1 LQLSSTTIHQHRLS
15 VTKPEA
21 TQFLHF
27 SWPRYWFSL
36 PTTLSTPLGSERVLN
51 ADMGP
56 QQLPRTQRR
65 ADRVSSTGP
74 PRLPSRRSRCARTP
88 SLYSRV
94 MAATSHPPAESHAG
108 ARNEVCSRFPTR
120 KSTRIRPWATTAQ
133 GLEPAWINRDST
145 HPPPSSLLNPRQKQV
160 PRTLTMREQGL
171 AQAGNLNLP
180 PSQTGN
186 PLHTP
191 HACAL
196 PARSGRADARV

>member
-1 LQLSSTTIHQHRLS
+1 MSSTTIHQHRLS
-15 VTKPEA
+15 FTKLEA

-51 ADMGP
+51 TDMGP

-74 PRLPSRRSRCARTP
+74 PRLPSRRLRCARTP

-145 HPPPSSLLNPRQKQV
+145 HPPPSSLS
-160 PRTLTMREQGL
+160 TTE
-171 AQAGNLNLP
+171 AGP
-180 PSQTGN
+180 TDPST
-186 PLHTP
+186 
-191 HACAL
+191 
-196 PARSGRADARV
+196 